1 MLLTIG
7 ECPPSIRIG
16 MPSAHSSPSAASP
29 SLCVIDTRERDVDGT
44 TVCGAEY
51 EDTIVSVL
59 HVRSTEVFVRHYAR
73 FGVSDIRDRHEDI
86 VASIV
91 ELTAVSS

>member
-1 MLLTIG
+1 M
-7 ECPPSIRIG
+7 
-16 MPSAHSSPSAASP
+16 
-29 SLCVIDTRERDVDGT
+29 
-44 TVCGAEY
+44 
-51 EDTIVSVL
+51 L